1 MRTPDQVGQG
11 GPHAPEIP
19 IPTPAVNHRFVEGIF
34 LGFHHPQKQ
43 KTQIKQKKGFKVLV
57 LYYHA
62 SSKGRPSLEGAHGGG
77 AEKKPGSAG
86 DSGSPSGQRAVVRK
100 GTGWFLC

>member
-1 MRTPDQVGQG
+1 MDVRWGLEDPESG
-11 GPHAPEIP
+11 GEAQ
-19 IPTPAVNHRFVEGIF
+19 TLGREGIF
-34 LGFHHPQKQ
+34 LCFHHPQKQ